1 MKKIILLIFLV
12 LQSCEKVIDI
22 ETSFSDQRLVI
33 DAELTKNI
41 KENIIEAKVI
51 LSKTAPYFDEEIN
64 FINDALV
71 QISIGDKTIKLDFNN
86 EKNYFFAE
94 INEIDY
100 DNNYILYIKYDGEV
114 YLSLQ
119 KLLKVPKIESVT
131 FGKRKSL
138 IKDEVEML
146 ITFTDPPTS
155 GDYYLWKFG
164 PKGEGNKYDY
174 LAARD
179 TYING
184 NQFTFSFFIDKYEYF
199 KNDDYVTTELFG
211 ITKDCYNYLNI
222 LTSQAGAQSGRPFS
236 SANAIVKGNIYNDLN
251 PENFPLGYF
260 RVSEFDYFSISKKN
274 APDGI
279 FN

>member
-1 MKKIILLIFLV
+1 MKRIVLLIFLI
-12 LQSCEKVIDI
+12 LQSCEKVIEI
-22 ETSFSDQRLVI
+22 ETSFIDERLVI

-41 KENIIEAKVI
+41 EENIIEAKVI
-51 LSKTAPYFDEEIN
+51 LSKTAPYFAEDISI
-64 FINDALV
+64 INDALV
-71 QISIGDKTIKLDFNN
+71 QISIDNKKTKLDFNN

-100 DNNYILYIKYDGEV
+100 DNDYILQIEHNGEV
-114 YLSLQ
+114 YLSIQ

-146 ITFTDPPTS
+146 ITFTDPPTN

-184 NQFTFSFFIDKYEYF
+184 NKFTFSFFIDQYEYF

-236 SANAIVKGNIYNDLN
+236 SANAIIKGNIYNNLN
-251 PENFPLGYF
+251 PESYPLGYF

>member
-1 MKKIILLIFLV
+1 M
-12 LQSCEKVIDI
+12 LQSCEKVIEI
-22 ETSFSDQRLVI
+22 ETSFIDERLVI

-41 KENIIEAKVI
+41 EENIIEAKVI
-51 LSKTAPYFDEEIN
+51 LSKTAPYFSQEIN

-71 QISIGDKTIKLDFNN
+71 QISIDNKKTKLDFNN

-100 DNNYILYIKYDGEV
+100 DNDYILQIEHNGEV
-114 YLSLQ
+114 YLSIQ

-146 ITFTDPPTS
+146 ITFTDPPTN

-184 NQFTFSFFIDKYEYF
+184 NKFTFSFFIDQYEYF
-199 KNDDYVTTELFG
+199 KNDDYVSTELFG

-236 SANAIVKGNIYNDLN
+236 SANAIVKGNIYNNVN
-251 PENFPLGYF
+251 PKNFPLGYF

>member
-1 MKKIILLIFLV
+1 MKRIILLIFLI

-22 ETSFSDQRLVI
+22 ETSFIDERLVI

-41 KENIIEAKVI
+41 EKNIIEAKVI
-51 LSKTAPYFDEEIN
+51 LSKTAPYFAEEISI
-64 FINDALV
+64 INDALV
-71 QISIGDKTIKLDFNN
+71 QISIDNIKTKLDFNN

-100 DNNYILYIKYDGEV
+100 DNDYILQIEHNGEV
-114 YLSLQ
+114 YLSIQ

-146 ITFTDPPTS
+146 ITFTDPPTN

-184 NQFTFSFFIDKYEYF
+184 NKFTFSFFIDKYEYF
-199 KNDDYVTTELFG
+199 KNDDYVSTELFG

-236 SANAIVKGNIYNDLN
+236 SANAIVKGNIYNNVN
-251 PENFPLGYF
+251 PKNFPLGYF

>member
-1 MKKIILLIFLV
+1 MKRIVLLIFLI
-12 LQSCEKVIDI
+12 LQSCEKVIEI
-22 ETSFSDQRLVI
+22 ETSFIDERLVI

-41 KENIIEAKVI
+41 EENIIEAKVI
-51 LSKTAPYFDEEIN
+51 LSKTAPYFAEDISI
-64 FINDALV
+64 INDALV
-71 QISIGDKTIKLDFNN
+71 QISINNKKTKLDFNN

-100 DNNYILYIKYDGEV
+100 DNDYILQIEHNGEV
-114 YLSLQ
+114 YLSIQ
-119 KLLKVPKIESVT
+119 KLLKVPRIESVT
-131 FGKRKSL
+131 FGRRKSL

-146 ITFTDPPTS
+146 ITFTDPPTN

-184 NQFTFSFFIDKYEYF
+184 NKFTFSFFIDQYEYF
-199 KNDDYVTTELFG
+199 KNDDNVSTELFG

-236 SANAIVKGNIYNDLN
+236 SANAIVKGNIYNNVN
-251 PENFPLGYF
+251 PKNFPLGYF

>member
-1 MKKIILLIFLV
+1 MKKKFLMIFLL
-12 LQSCEKVIDI
+12 LQSCEKVVDI
-22 ETSFSDQRLVI
+22 ETSFSDERLVI
-33 DAELTKNI
+33 DAELKKNI
-41 KENIIEAKVI
+41 NKNIIEARVI
-51 LSKTAPYFDEEIN
+51 LSKTSPYFSEEID

-71 QISIGDKTIKLDFNN
+71 QISIQGKTIKLDFDK
-86 EKNYFFAE
+86 EKNYFFSE
-94 INEIDY
+94 INVIDY
-100 DNNYILYIKYDGEV
+100 DNDYTLYVKYKEQV

-146 ITFTDPPTS
+146 ITFTDPPS
-155 GDYYLWKFG
+155 IGDYYLWKFG

-184 NQFTFSFFIDKYEYF
+184 NKFTFSFFIDQYEYF
-199 KNDDYVTTELFG
+199 KNDDLVSTELFG

-236 SANAIVKGNIYNDLN
+236 SANAIVKGNIYNNYN
-251 PENFPLGYF
+251 PDKFPLGYF
-260 RVSEFDYFSISKKN
+260 RVSEFDYFSISKKD

>member
-1 MKKIILLIFLV
+1 MKRIVLLIFLI
-12 LQSCEKVIDI
+12 LQSCEKVIEI
-22 ETSFSDQRLVI
+22 ETSFIDERLVI

-41 KENIIEAKVI
+41 EENIIEAKVI
-51 LSKTAPYFDEEIN
+51 LSKTAPYFAEDISI
-64 FINDALV
+64 INDALV
-71 QISIGDKTIKLDFNN
+71 QISIDNKKTKLDFNN

-100 DNNYILYIKYDGEV
+100 DNDYILQIEHNGEV
-114 YLSLQ
+114 YLSIQ

-146 ITFTDPPTS
+146 ITFTDPPTN

-184 NQFTFSFFIDKYEYF
+184 NKFTFSFFIDRYEYF
-199 KNDDYVTTELFG
+199 KNDDYVSTELFG

-236 SANAIVKGNIYNDLN
+236 SANTIVKGNIYNNVN
-251 PENFPLGYF
+251 PKNFPLGYF